1 MTVKS
6 WRQDQGGSLPCR
18 AEFIIEPFEEGSPGP
33 HVLAAIDAV
42 RALGFEP
49 EMGPFGTSIDG
60 DSTAVINAVQE
71 MLETARRSGA
81 TRISLHLDMDTE
93 A

>member
-1 MTVKS
+1 M
-6 WRQDQGGSLPCR
+6 
-18 AEFIIEPFEEGSPGP
+18 
-33 HVLAAIDAV
+33 AAIDAV
-42 RALGFEP
+42 RAHGFEP

-60 DSTAVINAVQE
+60 DSTAVIKAVQE